1 MNETYIHRPEVY
13 SKKRL
18 VSTSAFFDAM
28 ENARC
33 GRQRVW
39 LAMEIEEETFNEL
52 GRKKGTR
59 SKAVLDEETRNEHV
73 EQ

>member
-28 ENARC
+28 EKARC

-39 LAMEIEEETFNEL
+39 LAMEIEEETLNEPGL
-52 GRKKGTR
+52 KKETR
-59 SKAVLDEETRNEHV
+59 NEAVLDEETRNERV